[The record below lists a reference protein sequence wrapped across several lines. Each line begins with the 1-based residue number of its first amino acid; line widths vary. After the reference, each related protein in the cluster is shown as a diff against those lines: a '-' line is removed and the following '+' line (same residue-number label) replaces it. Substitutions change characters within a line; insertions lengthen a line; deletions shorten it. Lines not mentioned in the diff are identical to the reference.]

1 MSIVLYSVLLP
12 FVDQYSFLNIFQ
24 YITFRTFGALMT
36 ALVIAW
42 MVGEPF
48 IRWMQGL
55 QRQGQ
60 PIRGDGPESHLKKQG
75 TPTMGGLLI
84 LFSLT
89 LSTVLWMRL
98 DSAFVWWSLWVT
110 LGYGLIGGIDDYLK
124 LSKNNSKGLAGRW
137 KLILQL
143 FFGGVA
149 AYALYQITDPIVDLP
164 FFATQWDMGGWY
176 ILFVLFVLI
185 GTSNAVNL
193 TDGLDGLA
201 VTPTIMVAI
210 TLTVIVYLTGHVH
223 FAHYL
228 LIPHVS
234 GAGELSIFCAAM
246 IGACLGFLWFN
257 TYPAQVFMGDV
268 GSLALGGGLGFVACA
283 VHQQFLLA
291 IAGGI
296 FVLEA
301 VSVMVQV
308 ASFKMT
314 GKRVFRMAP
323 IHHHYELKGWPEPKV
338 IVRFWI
344 ISFLLALITLA
355 TLKIR

>member
-1 MSIVLYSVLLP
+1 MLYNLLVP
-12 FVDQYSFLNIFQ
+12 LSDQYSFLNLFQ
-24 YITFRTFGALMT
+24 YITFRAIGALIT
-36 ALVIAW
+36 ALVICW
-42 MVGEPF
+42 VIGDPF
-48 IRWMQGL
+48 IVWMKKLQGK
-55 QRQGQ
+55 GQ
-60 PIRGDGPESHLKKQG
+60 PIRDDGPESHLSKQG

-89 LSTVLWMRL
+89 LSTLLWADLNNMFIWL
-98 DSAFVWWSLWVT
+98 GLLVT

-124 LSKNNSKGLAGRW
+124 LTKNNSKGLAGRW
-137 KLILQL
+137 KLILQFL
-143 FFGGVA
+143 FGGIA
-149 AYALYQITDPIVDLP
+149 AVGLMQNTAPIVDIP
-164 FFATQWDMGGWY
+164 FFAVQWDMGYWY
-176 ILFVLFVLI
+176 VLFVLFVLI

-201 VTPTIMVAI
+201 VTPTFMVAI
-210 TLTVIVYLTGHVH
+210 AFAVIVYLAGNSH
-223 FAHYL
+223 FANYL
-228 LIPHVS
+228 LIPYVP
-234 GAGELSIFCAAM
+234 GAGELAIFCTA
-246 IGACLGFLWFN
+246 IVGACLGFLWFN

-268 GSLALGGGLGFVACA
+268 GALALGGALGFVACA

-291 IAGGI
+291 IAGGL

-308 ASFKMT
+308 ASFKLT

-344 ISFLLALITLA
+344 ISFLLALVALS